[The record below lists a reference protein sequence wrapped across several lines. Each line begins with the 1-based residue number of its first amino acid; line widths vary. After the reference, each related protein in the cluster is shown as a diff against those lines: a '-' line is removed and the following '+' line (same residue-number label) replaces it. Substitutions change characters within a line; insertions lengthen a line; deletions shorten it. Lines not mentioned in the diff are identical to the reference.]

1 MDYSIKVSVEN
12 HCSTTVKGNLLETL
26 TAEVMKAQQFSVVK
40 TIRITGMELDVH
52 ANRKSVV

>member
-1 MDYSIKVSVEN
+1 MDYSIKESVEN

-40 TIRITGMELDVH
+40 TIRITGM
-52 ANRKSVV
+52 